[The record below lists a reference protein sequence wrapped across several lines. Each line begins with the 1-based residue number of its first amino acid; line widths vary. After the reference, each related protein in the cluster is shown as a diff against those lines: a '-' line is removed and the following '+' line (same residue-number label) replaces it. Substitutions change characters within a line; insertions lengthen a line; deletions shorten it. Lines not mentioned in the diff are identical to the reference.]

1 MIPKQRR
8 NNGYSLVNPY
18 TRTEPQ
24 TAIHVYNLVFQ
35 TNAFKCKK
43 CLPALENWQKTGL
56 DTTLAAPRKFSS
68 ACTLILMM
76 SAEVEPERHSQLNS
90 QQQASAIAPAL
101 AACSPRE
108 HDIST
113 RQPSLHIRKLNLI
126 GSE

>member
-1 MIPKQRR
+1 MRIGK
-8 NNGYSLVNPY
+8 
-18 TRTEPQ
+18 E
-24 TAIHVYNLVFQ
+24 
-35 TNAFKCKK
+35 
-43 CLPALENWQKTGL
+43 TGL
-56 DTTLAAPRKFSS
+56 DITLAAPRKYFRLPAPWFLWWAQKSNQK
-68 ACTLILMM
+68 
-76 SAEVEPERHSQLNS
+76 RHSQLNS

>member
-1 MIPKQRR
+1 MVIP
-8 NNGYSLVNPY
+8 LW
-18 TRTEPQ
+18 TRTPGQNRKRQSMFIISCSKQ
-24 TAIHVYNLVFQ
+24 TLS
-35 TNAFKCKK
+35 NAKNAYLHLRIGK
-43 CLPALENWQKTGL
+43 KTGL
-56 DTTLAAPRKFSS
+56 DITLAAPRKYFRLPAPWFLWWAQKSNQK
-68 ACTLILMM
+68 
-76 SAEVEPERHSQLNS
+76 RHSQLNS